1 MSTSQDVSSGNGNES
16 APAPAQDQINR
27 RVLFVDDESNILDS
41 FRRTLRK
48 RFDITTASGPLSGLD
63 TIRDHPAFAVV
74 VSDLRMPKMDGVEFL
89 SRVKSLSPDTV
100 RIMLTAHADVD
111 AAVAAVNDGAVFRFL
126 TKPCQTETLILAI
139 EAGME
144 HYRLV
149 NAERDLLRGTLRG
162 SINVLTEVL
171 ALTNPEAFGRSQRI
185 KGHMSAL
192 AKRFDRPDA
201 WKLDLAAMLSQIGC
215 VTLTSDMIHNKLAGG
230 NLSPEEKELY
240 ANHPD
245 VGYNLLSHIP
255 RLHDVAEMIRQQNTS
270 LSENRQI
277 SFGARALK
285 ILLDYDARIQR
296 GMQPE
301 DALHDML
308 PAHHVYDSTI
318 LLAFAE
324 MIRGNA
330 PTSSRQLYLENL
342 RPGMVT
348 AQSIE
353 TRDGT
358 LLATA
363 GQELTEASI
372 SRIRNFARAYG
383 LEEPLSILHPQEE
396 EE

>member
-1 MSTSQDVSSGNGNES
+1 MSASQDTTPRNDIGN
-16 APAPAQDQINR
+16 APASAQDQLNR

-48 RFDITTASGPLSGLD
+48 RFDVTTASGPLSGLD

-74 VSDLRMPKMDGVEFL
+74 VSDLRMPKMNGVEFL
-89 SRVKSLSPDTV
+89 SRVRSLSPDSV
-100 RIMLTAHADVD
+100 RIMLTAHADVE

-126 TKPCQTETLILAI
+126 TKPCQTETLIRAI

-215 VTLTSDMIHNKLAGG
+215 VTLTSDMLHKKLAGG
-230 NLSPEEKELY
+230 KLSADEKELL

-245 VGYNLLSHIP
+245 VGYNLLKHIP
-255 RLHDVAEMIRQQNTS
+255 RLHDVAEMVRQQNTS

-285 ILLDYDARIQR
+285 ILLDYDARLQS
-296 GMQPE
+296 GAQPD
-301 DALHDML
+301 DALNDML
-308 PAHHVYDSTI
+308 PAHDVYDSTI

-324 MIRGNA
+324 MIRGSA
-330 PTSSRQLYLENL
+330 PRSSRQLYLEDL

-348 AQSIE
+348 AQNIE

-363 GQELTEASI
+363 GQELSDASV

-383 LEEPLSILHPQEE
+383 LDEPLSILHSPDTEE
-396 EE
+396 